1 MSASSVP
8 VGRAPTASAPTA
20 TPQPSPAPARPA
32 PGPLEDVDVRPYI
45 RRDPWHRKLARRS
58 VSVTLLHLFTLVW
71 WGVAPV
77 VLPIL
82 VVVDLIRRR
91 PLLLAR
97 FYLCIG
103 AIVFGQTWGMWLL
116 LSVWLAS
123 GFGLAWR
130 RQNRLLLRAEAYWS
144 DWNARVMAAIYGI
157 TYDVEG
163 TEVLRDGPSLLL
175 MRHAST
181 NDTILPIGLATHG
194 HGVRLRIVLKAELL
208 WAPIVDGIGHRVP
221 TAFIRRS
228 SGDPAR
234 ELEAVRAITP
244 ELHAREAI
252 MIFPEGT
259 RFSPERRAQI
269 IAKLRTKDP
278 AAAAEA
284 EALTHV
290 LPFRTG
296 GTMAL
301 MEGAPDAALVF
312 CAHTGY
318 ERSARLDDF
327 VAGGLYRCTVKVK
340 MWRVAA
346 ADVPTEPEAR
356 AAFLRAE
363 WRKVNAWVAQHQ
375 VAQQRN

>member
-1 MSASSVP
+1 MTMIMSE
-8 VGRAPTASAPTA
+8 RSAPSDGSLRPPT
-20 TPQPSPAPARPA
+20 SPPVARPE
-32 PGPLEDVDVRPYI
+32 PGPIEDVDIRPYI
-45 RRDPWHRKLARRS
+45 RRDPWHRKLARRAL
-58 VSVTLLHLFTLVW
+58 TMPLLHVAVLLW
-71 WGVAPV
+71 WGIAPV
-77 VLPIL
+77 VLPVLAI
-82 VVVDLIRRR
+82 VDLLRRR

-103 AIVFGQTWGMWLL
+103 TIIFGQLWGAWLL
-116 LSVWLAS
+116 FSIWLAS
-123 GFGLAWR
+123 GCGLAWR
-130 RQNRLLLRAEAYWS
+130 RCNRWSLTAEAYWA

-157 TYDVEG
+157 TYDIEG
-163 TEVLRDGPSLLL
+163 TEVLRDGPSILL

-181 NDTILPIGLATHG
+181 NDTILPIGLASHG
-194 HGVRLRIVLKAELL
+194 HDVRLRIVLKAELL
-208 WAPIVDGIGHRVP
+208 WAPIVDAIGHRIP
-221 TAFIRRS
+221 FAFIRRG
-228 SGDPAR
+228 SGDASK
-234 ELEAVRAITP
+234 ELEVVRAATP
-244 ELHAREAI
+244 ALHQREAI

-269 IAKLRTKDP
+269 IAKLRGKDP

-296 GTMAL
+296 GALAL

-318 ERSARLDDF
+318 EASARLDDF
-327 VAGGLYRCTVKVK
+327 VAGGLYRATVKVK

-346 ADVPTEPEAR
+346 ADVPTDPDAR
-356 AAFLRAE
+356 VAFLHAE

-375 VAQQRN
+375 RVAQ

>member
-1 MSASSVP
+1 MTMIMSERS
-8 VGRAPTASAPTA
+8 ASAPGSSRPPTS
-20 TPQPSPAPARPA
+20 PSPAAARPE
-32 PGPLEDVDVRPYI
+32 PGPIEDVDIRPYI
-45 RRDPWHRKLARRS
+45 RRDPWHRKLARRAI
-58 VSVTLLHLFTLVW
+58 TMPLLHVAVLLW

-77 VLPIL
+77 ALPVLAI
-82 VVVDLIRRR
+82 VDLLRRR

-103 AIVFGQTWGMWLL
+103 TIIFGQLWGAWLL
-116 LSVWLAS
+116 FSIWLAS
-123 GFGLAWR
+123 GGGLAWR
-130 RQNRLLLRAEAYWS
+130 RCNRWSLTAEAYWA

-157 TYDVEG
+157 TYDIEG
-163 TEVLRDGPSLLL
+163 TEVLRDGPSILL

-181 NDTILPIGLATHG
+181 NDTILPIGLASHG
-194 HGVRLRIVLKAELL
+194 HDVRLRIVLKAELL
-208 WAPIVDGIGHRVP
+208 WAPIVDAIGHRIP
-221 TAFIRRS
+221 FAFIRRG
-228 SGDPAR
+228 SGDATK
-234 ELEAVRAITP
+234 ELEVVRAATP
-244 ELHAREAI
+244 ALHQREAI

-259 RFSPERRAQI
+259 RFSTERRAQI
-269 IAKLRTKDP
+269 IAKLRDKDP

-296 GTMAL
+296 GTLAL

-318 ERSARLDDF
+318 EASARLDDF
-327 VAGGLYRCTVKVK
+327 VAGGLYRATVKVK

-346 ADVPTEPEAR
+346 ADVPTDPDAR
-356 AAFLRAE
+356 VAFLHAE

-375 VAQQRN
+375 VVAQRN